1 MPVARCPICD
11 TPLAPAPGDAAVSDA
26 LRWRPFC
33 SKRCK
38 LVDLSK
44 WLGEEYRV
52 AGPALGDG
60 GPRATH
66 AGSAARDAAT
76 HDEHPEHE

>member
-1 MPVARCPICD
+1 MANARCPICD
-11 TPLAPAPGDAAVSDA
+11 TPLDPPDGGRAPRSAPGV
-26 LRWRPFC
+26 RPFC
-33 SKRCK
+33 SARCQ

-60 GPRATH
+60 GPM
-66 AGSAARDAAT
+66 GQS
-76 HDEHPEHE
+76 EEELE

>member
-1 MPVARCPICD
+1 MPAPRCPICD
-11 TPLAPAPGDAAVSDA
+11 TPLTATSGDAADA

-52 AGPALGDG
+52 PGPALGDG
-60 GPRATH
+60 GPLG
-66 AGSAARDAAT
+66 AGGL
-76 HDEHPEHE
+76 DELTEHE

>member
-1 MPVARCPICD
+1 MPVPRCPICD
-11 TPLAPAPGDAAVSDA
+11 APLTRSAGDAD
-26 LRWRPFC
+26 RWRPFC

-60 GPRATH
+60 GPM
-66 AGSAARDAAT
+66 GGGQDA
-76 HDEHPEHE
+76 EHPE